1 MIKIEMLHF
10 LLLIELPIM
19 LLLSTIY
26 FLIKSR
32 KYKKMYEKVLGKA
45 PQESNSVPEKE
56 DAGLTV
62 PPAEAEVP
70 LSAEITAPPAEEI
83 SLDMVASP
91 EPEPEPPQA
100 APAWDGGEAESDGS
114 LLGKI
119 GKLQRI
125 VDFQKDK
132 ILDFM
137 CYKDIFEGAEK
148 KLTFIQ
154 QNNQGLQD
162 KLKNLAA
169 SPENTEGLNEAID
182 IFEKNNRDLEA
193 FIKILEKENSSLSTK
208 FTKLEDELKNLWEEA
223 EHTEG
228 MDEGRYN
235 ELLKEKDD
243 LISKLK
249 EFEGKLQEKS
259 SQFED
264 MQKQYE
270 DIEKEYMILYKQQQE
285 QK

>member
-1 MIKIEMLHF
+1 MIKIDMLHF
-10 LLLIELPIM
+10 LLLIELPVM

-32 KYKKMYEKVLGKA
+32 QYKKLYQKALGNA
-45 PQESNSVPEKE
+45 PQENSITRKE
-56 DAGLTV
+56 DAVPAV
-62 PPAEAEVP
+62 PPVEEEVALQAENTAVP
-70 LSAEITAPPAEEI
+70 AAEIPVEASQVPEPQAQPAPPVWDEGDAAEG
-83 SLDMVASP
+83 D
-91 EPEPEPPQA
+91 
-100 APAWDGGEAESDGS
+100 DS
-114 LLGKI
+114 LLGRI

-148 KLTFIQ
+148 KLTSIQ
-154 QNNQGLQD
+154 QSNQDLQE
-162 KLKNLAA
+162 KLKNLAD
-169 SPENTEGLNEAID
+169 SPENTEGLNDAIN

-208 FTKLEDELKNLWEEA
+208 FSKLEGELKKLWEEA

-228 MDEGRYN
+228 MDEGKYN

-285 QK
+285 QKEP

>member
-1 MIKIEMLHF
+1 LK
-10 LLLIELPIM
+10 
-19 LLLSTIY
+19 
-26 FLIKSR
+26 R
-32 KYKKMYEKVLGKA
+32 K
-45 PQESNSVPEKE
+45 
-56 DAGLTV
+56 
-62 PPAEAEVP
+62 
-70 LSAEITAPPAEEI
+70 TA
-83 SLDMVASP
+83 
-91 EPEPEPPQA
+91 
-100 APAWDGGEAESDGS
+100 
-114 LLGKI
+114 
-119 GKLQRI
+119 
-125 VDFQKDK
+125 
-132 ILDFM
+132 
-137 CYKDIFEGAEK
+137 
-148 KLTFIQ
+148 
-154 QNNQGLQD
+154 
-162 KLKNLAA
+162 
-169 SPENTEGLNEAID
+169 
-182 IFEKNNRDLEA
+182 
-193 FIKILEKENSSLSTK
+193 LSTK

>member
-56 DAGLTV
+56 DVRPAV
-62 PPAEAEVP
+62 PAAEEEVP

-83 SLDMVASP
+83 SLDMASP
-91 EPEPEPPQA
+91 ELGPEQPKA

-114 LLGKI
+114 LLGRI

-154 QNNQGLQD
+154 QNNQGLQE
-162 KLKNLAA
+162 KLKTLAA

-223 EHTEG
+223 EHAEG

-235 ELLKEKDD
+235 ELLKEKDE

>member
-1 MIKIEMLHF
+1 MIKINMLHF
-10 LLLIELPIM
+10 LLLVELPIM
-19 LLLSTIY
+19 LLVSTIY
-26 FLIKSR
+26 FLLQSR
-32 KYKKMYEKVLGKA
+32 KYKKMYQKALGKA
-45 PQESNSVPEKE
+45 PQEINATSQKE
-56 DAGLTV
+56 DVGLI
-62 PPAEAEVP
+62 PPVGEVTLQEENTAIP
-70 LSAEITAPPAEEI
+70 AAEIPVNLSSQGHETQPQHT
-83 SLDMVASP
+83 
-91 EPEPEPPQA
+91 EPV
-100 APAWDGGEAESDGS
+100 WDEGEAEGDDS
-114 LLGKI
+114 LLGRI
-119 GKLQRI
+119 SKLQRI

-148 KLTFIQ
+148 KLTSIQ
-154 QNNQGLQD
+154 QSNQDLQV

-169 SPENTEGLNEAID
+169 SPENTEGLNEAIN

-193 FIKILEKENSSLSTK
+193 FIKILEKENSSLSNK
-208 FTKLEDELKNLWEEA
+208 FNKLEGELKKLWEEA

-228 MDEGRYN
+228 LDEGRYT

-285 QK
+285 QKES